1 MYLVI
6 KKIDFCMYK
15 IWIYKK
21 YKMISF
27 LCCFT
32 SKSNKQIKLKQNPIS
47 SNVLNEIKLDIK
59 EIKKF
64 DLNGITGNFYVES
77 VYDGDTITILIPI
90 NTHIYNMISSN
101 QIDES
106 SDSNSSNI
114 TYLHK
119 VRLRLLGIDTP
130 EMKPSKDLPNRQ
142 EHIEKAKAA
151 KEFLSGLV
159 LNKIIRVEFLSND
172 KYGRPLCKI
181 YSDSHTQSLN
191 DLMVTKGF
199 AKKYDGGTKDTEF

>member
-1 MYLVI
+1 MS
-6 KKIDFCMYK
+6 
-15 IWIYKK
+15 
-21 YKMISF
+21 SF
-27 LCCFT
+27 FCCFT
-32 SKSNKQIKLKQNPIS
+32 SKSNKQD
-47 SNVLNEIKLDIK
+47 EIKLNTE

-64 DLNGITGNFYVES
+64 DLNGVKGNFYVES
-77 VYDGDTITILIPI
+77 VYDGDTITILLPI
-90 NTHIYNMISSN
+90 NMHIYNMCSSE
-101 QIDES
+101 QIDTS

-142 EHIEKAKAA
+142 VHIEKAKAA

-159 LNKIIRVEFLSND
+159 LNKVIRVEFLSND

-181 YSDSHTQSLN
+181 YSDSDTQSIN
-191 DLMVTKGF
+191 DLMVSKGF